1 MISNFFL
8 SLKIC
13 LFSERIANKR
23 KYHYSLKEASN
34 ELLCW
39 FANKQIFIL
48 MKNKKNRTE
57 IKCSVEGYPLLI
69 PTEAA
74 YFGKCL
80 CL

>member
-1 MISNFFL
+1 MLMTKHHIGYEV
-8 SLKIC
+8 IQVT
-13 LFSERIANKR
+13 E
-23 KYHYSLKEASN
+23 SLKEASN
-34 ELLCW
+34 ELFCW